1 MRNLKVY
8 NKETFEF
15 YKDSIKR
22 KRNPKD
28 DLTYKDRLS
37 DFEEEVSERYILY
50 DEKYE
55 LNSLQDIDPETF
67 SSQVSSDLL
76 SLYKFS
82 SKMMVDLK
90 VKLTTTKN
98 NSVSNDCQNCTIGE
112 INSFDHYL
120 PKELFP
126 EFAINPKNLIP
137 SCTKCNS
144 FKGVNWKDKSRRL
157 FLNPYLDKLPEKE
170 FLFVDIKVDR
180 NNLDIDFKIDNRN
193 KLAADLFDIIESHY
207 SRLYLC
213 SRFSENCEKIIIE
226 TKTEILKYS
235 TKLPFKEI
243 KQTIIECAE
252 ENRKFFGFNHY
263 NYILQIALVNNDAFI
278 KEYVGVKSTES
289 PVQN

>member
-1 MRNLKVY
+1 MRNLEVY
-8 NKETFEF
+8 NNDTVQF
-15 YKDSIKR
+15 YKDFVSR

-37 DFEEEVSERYILY
+37 NLKDSVSERYLLY
-50 DEKYE
+50 DEKYS
-55 LNSLQDIDPETF
+55 LNSLQEITPASYDA
-67 SSQVSSDLL
+67 QMSSDLL

-82 SKMMVDLK
+82 AKMMVDLK

-98 NSVSNDCQNCTIGE
+98 NIVSNNCQNCTIGE

-144 FKGVNWKDKSRRL
+144 FKGVNWKDVNKRL
-157 FLNPYLDKLPEKE
+157 FLNPYLDKLPDQE
-170 FLFVDIKVDR
+170 FLFVNIKVDG
-180 NNLDIDFKIDNRN
+180 NNLGIDFKIDNRN
-193 KLAADLFDIIESHY
+193 KLPVELFDIIESHY
-207 SRLYLC
+207 TRLYLC
-213 SRFSENCEKIIIE
+213 SRFSENCEKIITE

-235 TKLPFKEI
+235 AKLPFEDI

-252 ENRKFFGFNHY
+252 ENRRHFGFNHY
-263 NYILQIALVNNDAFI
+263 NYILQIALVNDDTFI
-278 KEYVGVKSTES
+278 EEYVGL
-289 PVQN
+289 NLI